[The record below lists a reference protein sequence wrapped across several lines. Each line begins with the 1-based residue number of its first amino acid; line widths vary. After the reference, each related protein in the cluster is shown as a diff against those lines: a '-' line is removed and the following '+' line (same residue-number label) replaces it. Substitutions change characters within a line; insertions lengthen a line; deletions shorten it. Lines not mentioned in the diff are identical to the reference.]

1 MDIRSVNIGASAND
15 GTGESIR
22 SAFDKVNNNFNQI
35 EQHIVRY
42 NHQTP
47 NTGFDI
53 EIDDE
58 VGTLVLE
65 PGGTLATG
73 TITMPATPYDGQVQ
87 RICTTQTITSLS
99 VESNVGQTIKNPPST
114 LSAGSGCGFI
124 YRSTNTTWYRL
135 Y

>member
-1 MDIRSVNIGASAND
+1 MDIRAVNIGTSAND

-22 SAFDKVNNNFNQI
+22 SAFDKVNNNFNQF
-35 EQHIVRY
+35 ENYVVRY

-53 EIDDE
+53 DIDNE
-58 VGTLVLE
+58 VGTLILD
-65 PGGTLATG
+65 PAGTLATG
-73 TITMPATPYDGQVQ
+73 TITMPDTPYDGQVQ
-87 RICTTQTITSLS
+87 RICTSATITSLT
-99 VESNVGQTIKNPPST
+99 VNGNTGQTIKNPPST
-114 LSAGSGCGFI
+114 LTAGSGCGFI

>member
-1 MDIRSVNIGASAND
+1 MDIRAVNIGTTAND

-22 SAFDKVNNNFNQI
+22 SAFDKVNDNFNQL
-35 EQHIVRY
+35 EQFIVRY

-47 NTGFDI
+47 NTGFEI

-65 PGGTLATG
+65 PGSTLATG
-73 TITMPATPYDGQVQ
+73 TIIMPATPYDGQIQ
-87 RICTTQTITSLS
+87 RICTTATITSLS
-99 VESNVGQTIKNPPST
+99 VEGNVGQTMRNAPST
-114 LSAGSGCGFI
+114 LTAGSGCGFI